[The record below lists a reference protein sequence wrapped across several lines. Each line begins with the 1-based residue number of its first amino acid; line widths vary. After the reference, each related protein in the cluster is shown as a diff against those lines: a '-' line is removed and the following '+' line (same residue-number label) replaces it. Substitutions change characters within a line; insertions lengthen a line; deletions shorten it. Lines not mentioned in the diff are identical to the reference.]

1 MQANKGFYV
10 VIAIVIFAMGLMS
23 WFLFGGSGTD
33 STPSRSQQKAFLD
46 TSLKDLSPDTLRAMG
61 IEGDTPND
69 TVRTLIGKS
78 KANEKLINE
87 VISKNEKLIAE
98 TSRLQKKQDD
108 VDYQI
113 QQAVQ
118 SEAGALVD
126 ELQTLKNE
134 ILQLKD
140 STQKQ
145 AASVI
150 GNNGSNEALPINGAT
165 NAGGDTT
172 TDNNTVRWVTPS
184 DQIAMDDKGNL
195 LPLGN
200 IGTSSNAKFG
210 FPVDFK
216 PKSSPDTPNSVK
228 TQPFSE
234 ENNSVTTKKGKEVPF
249 FTIAPNS
256 TLTNSVAMTA
266 LVGRVPIDNNVTEP
280 YPFKLLIGRD
290 NLIANGIE
298 LPDIEGAIVSGTATG
313 DWTLSCVRGDVKS
326 LTFVFTDGRI
336 VSTDS
341 GDSKSGENIG
351 WLSDPYG
358 IPCIQGTRKTNAPE
372 YLGTNFLLAGASAAA
387 QGMAQ
392 SQTTT
397 VVDGNAVIG
406 AVTGNNGKY
415 ILGQALGSGLKD
427 TADWFR
433 QRYGQTFDAVYVP
446 PGQEVAVHINKE
458 IKIDYSTGGRKV
470 KYGQSSRTSALD

>member
-10 VIAIVIFAMGLMS
+10 VIAIVVFAISLML
-23 WFLFGGSGTD
+23 WFLFAPS
-33 STPSRSQQKAFLD
+33 STSSESQQKAFLD
-46 TSLKDLSPDTLRAMG
+46 TSLKDLSPKELRAMG

-69 TVRTLIGKS
+69 TVRTLIGKA
-78 KANEKLINE
+78 KANEKLLNE
-87 VISKNEKLIAE
+87 IVSKNEKLIAE
-98 TSRLQKKQDD
+98 NSRLQKKQDN

-113 QQAVQ
+113 QQTVQ
-118 SEAGALVD
+118 SEAGALAD
-126 ELQTLKNE
+126 ELKTLKDE
-134 ILQLKD
+134 LLQLKD
-140 STQKQ
+140 SAQKQ
-145 AASVI
+145 VTSAINGTS
-150 GNNGSNEALPINGAT
+150 GNGTTEALPINGASNT
-165 NAGGDTT
+165 A
-172 TDNNTVRWVTPS
+172 DNMSNGESIQWVEPI
-184 DQIAMDDKGNL
+184 DRIAMDDKGNL

-200 IGTSSNAKFG
+200 IQTGAKFG
-210 FPVDFK
+210 FPSSFK
-216 PKSSPDTPNSVK
+216 PTSNTKNSTQETLFAEINGKS
-228 TQPFSE
+228 
-234 ENNSVTTKKGKEVPF
+234 TTVPKGKEIPF
-249 FTIAPNS
+249 FTIAQNS
-256 TLTNSVAMTA
+256 TLTNSIALTA

-298 LPDIEGAIVSGTATG
+298 LPDVEGAIVSGTATG

-336 VSTDS
+336 VSS
-341 GDSKSGENIG
+341 GSEESIG
-351 WLSDPYG
+351 WLSDPRG
-358 IPCIQGTRKTNAPE
+358 VPCIQGTRKTNAPE

-415 ILGQALGSGLKD
+415 ILGQALGSGLKE
-427 TADWFR
+427 TADWFH

-446 PGQEVAVHINKE
+446 PGQEVAIHINKE
-458 IKIDYSTGGRKV
+458 IKIDYNTTGRKV
-470 KYGQSSRTSALD
+470 RYDQSARTSALD

>member
-10 VIAIVIFAMGLMS
+10 VIAIVVFAISLML
-23 WFLFGGSGTD
+23 WFLFAPS
-33 STPSRSQQKAFLD
+33 STSSESQQKAFLD
-46 TSLKDLSPDTLRAMG
+46 TSLKDLSPQELRAMG

-69 TVRTLIGKS
+69 TVRTLIGKA
-78 KANEKLINE
+78 KANEKLLNE
-87 VISKNEKLIAE
+87 IVSKNEKLIAE
-98 TSRLQKKQDD
+98 NSRLQKKQDD

-113 QQAVQ
+113 QQTVQ
-118 SEAGALVD
+118 SEAGALAD
-126 ELQTLKNE
+126 ELKTLKDE
-134 ILQLKD
+134 LLQLKD
-140 STQKQ
+140 SAQKQ
-145 AASVI
+145 VTATINGINGAS
-150 GNNGSNEALPINGAT
+150 GNGVDSGKTDVLPINGASYT
-165 NAGGDTT
+165 A
-172 TDNNTVRWVTPS
+172 DNTGNGESIQWVEPI
-184 DQIAMDDKGNL
+184 DRIAMDDKGNL
-195 LPLGN
+195 LPLGSTQT
-200 IGTSSNAKFG
+200 GAKFG
-210 FPVDFK
+210 FPSNFK
-216 PKSSPDTPNSVK
+216 QSSEIKNPTK
-228 TQPFSE
+228 EMPFAE
-234 ENNSVTTKKGKEVPF
+234 TDGQNTTAPKGKEIPF
-249 FTIAPNS
+249 FTIAQNS
-256 TLTNSVAMTA
+256 TLTNSIALTA

-298 LPDIEGAIVSGTATG
+298 LPDVEGAIVSGTATG

-336 VSTDS
+336 VSS
-341 GDSKSGENIG
+341 GTEESIG
-351 WLSDPYG
+351 WLSDPRG
-358 IPCIQGTRKTNAPE
+358 VPCIQGTRKTNAPE

-397 VVDGNAVIG
+397 VVDGSAVIG

-415 ILGQALGSGLKD
+415 ILGQALGSGLKE

-458 IKIDYSTGGRKV
+458 IKIDYNTTGRKV
-470 KYGQSSRTSALD
+470 RYDQSARTSALD